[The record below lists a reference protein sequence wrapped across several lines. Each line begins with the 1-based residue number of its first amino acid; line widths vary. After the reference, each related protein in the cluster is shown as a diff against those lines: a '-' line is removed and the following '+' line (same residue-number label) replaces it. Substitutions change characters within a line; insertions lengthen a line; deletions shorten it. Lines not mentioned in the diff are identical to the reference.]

1 MLAAAEDAG
10 IIHGGIKPEH
20 ILVKDGEKGGIVKIN
35 NFGLG
40 QVHDT
45 PGDIEHV
52 YQNLLYLP
60 PEALIQGRFNE
71 KVDIWSLGATI
82 YEACTLEGPIFDEEG
97 ATDYRKAVIKNIR
110 TKKPVAI
117 DTQKYSIELEKLL
130 RNMLD
135 KDAIFRPTAR
145 HILKMPLIRLHRAQQ
160 IGMVD
165 EQMIDAKEKERLTKL
180 RNGGRIFRVVEGSLL
195 T

>member
-1 MLAAAEDAG
+1 
-10 IIHGGIKPEH
+10 
-20 ILVKDGEKGGIVKIN
+20 
-35 NFGLG
+35 
-40 QVHDT
+40 
-45 PGDIEHV
+45 
-52 YQNLLYLP
+52 
-60 PEALIQGRFNE
+60 
-71 KVDIWSLGATI
+71 
-82 YEACTLEGPIFDEEG
+82 
-97 ATDYRKAVIKNIR
+97 
-110 TKKPVAI
+110 VAI